1 MNGIH
6 LNGMQRVKGPEQ
18 ASRSGA
24 LGWAVPSMMS
34 SATAPQ
40 NSHTSSSWFEIH
52 KAGEIA
58 PSKPLMLSHLALSTM
73 GCLTAVPV
81 QTGLPPRCQKCS
93 ETTTR
98 WSAALLSVQCQGWGA
113 TTGDTVGPWLQQA
126 SSSAFTPQPGQSKC
140 SQLVAIYRACT
151 APLLWCRCP
160 QFRAHTST
168 SWKQGENISQ
178 VCSAALP
185 QSLIFLIGCC
195 YKRPSKYLISFT

>member
-40 NSHTSSSWFEIH
+40 NSHSSSSWFEIH
-52 KAGEIA
+52 KGGGIA
-58 PSKPLMLSHLALSTM
+58 PSKTLMQSHLALSTM
-73 GCLTAVPV
+73 GCLTAVSV

-113 TTGDTVGPWLQQA
+113 TTDDTVGPWLQWA

-140 SQLVAIYRACT
+140 SQLVAIYRACA
-151 APLLWCRCP
+151 APLFRCRCP
-160 QFRAHTST
+160 QFRAHKLKAGREYKQSVFCST
-168 SWKQGENISQ
+168 TAKSNLSQG
-178 VCSAALP
+178 L
-185 QSLIFLIGCC
+185 LL
-195 YKRPSKYLISFT
+195 